1 MKVDIFPGRDA
12 PAGVPKRLFTF
23 TTTYSGPVRGYDIT
37 PDGRRFLIP
46 EPPRYVPAEVT
57 QLNLVQNWFDELKAK
72 VPIRQ

>member
-1 MKVDIFPGRDA
+1 MTVDVSQDRDV
-12 PAGVPKRLFTF
+12 PAGVPKRLFNF

-57 QLNLVQNWFDELKAK
+57 QLNLVQHWFEELKAK
-72 VPIRQ
+72 VPVRR